1 MIFSQKEFDEYE
13 RRRRAKE
20 ESDLSF
26 ARRLLELLGMWRDC
40 ENRACR
46 RMQRCSDARRCATR
60 YADEIFQ
67 WKRTV
72 WAPYLRQRFPTVSFG
87 GPADVVEA
95 QIEAALAAE
104 RARKATRE
112 AGKTHVTSKQTR
124 R

>member
-1 MIFSQKEFDEYE
+1 MTFSQKEIEEYE

-20 ESDLSF
+20 EGELSF
-26 ARRLLELLGMWRDC
+26 ARRLIDGLGMWRDC

-46 RMQRCSDARRCATR
+46 RLQRCSDAPGCATR

-72 WAPYLRQRFPTVSFG
+72 WAPYLRQQFPTVSWG
-87 GPADVVEA
+87 GPADVVES

-104 RARKATRE
+104 RARGATRQV
-112 AGKTHVTSKQTR
+112 GKTHMTSKQTR